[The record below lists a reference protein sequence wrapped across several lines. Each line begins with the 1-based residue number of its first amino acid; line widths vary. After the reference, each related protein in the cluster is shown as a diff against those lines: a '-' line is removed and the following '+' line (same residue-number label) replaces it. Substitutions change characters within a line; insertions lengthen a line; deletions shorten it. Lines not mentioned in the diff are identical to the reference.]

1 MSNAQPDTPATYL
14 LGFLSAY
21 GLLLGDIIPAG
32 TFWWG
37 VVAVYGALGLAVL
50 VLANYV
56 LESVTI
62 ETKTRLFTVRL

>member
-1 MSNAQPDTPATYL
+1 
-14 LGFLSAY
+14 
-21 GLLLGDIIPAG
+21 
-32 TFWWG
+32 
-37 VVAVYGALGLAVL
+37 VAVYGALGLAVL